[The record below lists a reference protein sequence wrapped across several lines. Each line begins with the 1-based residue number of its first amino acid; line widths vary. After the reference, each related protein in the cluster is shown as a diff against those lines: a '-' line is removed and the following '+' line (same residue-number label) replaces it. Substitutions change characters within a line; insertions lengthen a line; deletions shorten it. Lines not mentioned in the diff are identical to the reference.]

1 MELDGNLILKHL
13 TKKMGNFEGIN
24 LGEDR
29 P

>member
-1 MELDGNLILKHL
+1 MGLNRDLIKEHL
-13 TKKMGNFEGIN
+13 TKKMDNFEGIN